1 MASPATTERFIRAL
15 QGAFE
20 KSATDPR
27 VTAVV
32 ADAFRGIQ
40 TSPRRACDVA
50 ERLPACAYLGQQYR
64 VRRKSERYARR
75 SRGLVKT
82 WFGTAV
88 RCLATP
94 RLHRIISPWD
104 M

>member
-40 TSPRRACDVA
+40 RYSDKSTS
-50 ERLPACAYLGQQYR
+50 R
-64 VRRKSERYARR
+64 VR
-75 SRGLVKT
+75 
-82 WFGTAV
+82 
-88 RCLATP
+88 CC
-94 RLHRIISPWD
+94 
-104 M
+104 